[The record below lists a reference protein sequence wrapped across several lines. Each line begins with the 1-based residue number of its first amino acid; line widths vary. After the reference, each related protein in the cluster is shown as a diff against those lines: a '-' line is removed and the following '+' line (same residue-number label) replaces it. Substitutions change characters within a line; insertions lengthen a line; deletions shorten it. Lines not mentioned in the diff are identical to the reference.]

1 MEFEEAHKNLRAIR
15 LLYSLLHNN
24 TVQLQHQFSDD
35 LIERARGLL
44 KSLLDVAVIIT
55 TQANVSETTLD
66 QGKDVTPHKEE
77 ELQKKL
83 ISEIEEKG
91 SISNNRGKNN
101 PIQISLCEKIDL
113 VSATTTMPIEYSKE
127 STGEDHHNNGDESYK
142 NKNIPLLSTI
152 DELQYN
158 PSDTGHVESSNQK
171 DFCDD
176 LLSAMKR
183 IESRMFALQ
192 LCSNLVSSTK
202 NSADKQNIPQVTN
215 LDMPHVDAVYPKS
228 NDIPKQISS
237 QLVFREEESRSQG
250 KIQPPT
256 QKFPMTNRVN
266 SLNQNDV
273 TKKPLTGHRN
283 GENVVRNNPVT
294 RSEADQNHEKKS
306 LEHSYRHLPVKST
319 ASSIARKQPQPH
331 QMVIRPT
338 LLDQRYSGIKV
349 FSHKNREGSALHR
362 KGSHKE
368 RDEPQDKDDDEVEES
383 SSNDYQS
390 SSSWTS
396 QEVRSANG
404 SGGNSSEDHSLQGE
418 TEVSTSGT
426 MVDASYE
433 YSSEECD
440 NNSYTSNDNYN
451 SLNSSDSLKSHRYYN
466 KIKPEKK
473 VGGLRRLKNKLGLI
487 FHHHHH
493 HHHYH
498 HDNDDNYDDDGSID
512 SKRRQRHSMWSNLQ
526 NVFHHKNKHHGMIT
540 NGSDEKPRRGSAV
553 ARVTHRNQVGQFHR
567 LVEGLMGH
575 IRHAKKPKKP
585 HKVAVKGSRNAPH
598 GHRKKNPNWWKMLQQ
613 HRGVKVK
620 NRGRVRKEFIGQ
632 KSPKKLT

>member
-1 MEFEEAHKNLRAIR
+1 M
-15 LLYSLLHNN
+15 
-24 TVQLQHQFSDD
+24 
-35 LIERARGLL
+35 IERARGLL
-44 KSLLDVAVIIT
+44 KSLLDVAVVGVFQTHLKIIT
-55 TQANVSETTLD
+55 TQPNVSETSLD

-77 ELQKKL
+77 DLQKKL

-91 SISNNRGKNN
+91 SISNNGGENN
-101 PIQISLCEKIDL
+101 PTQISLCEKIDL
-113 VSATTTMPIEYSKE
+113 VSVTTTMPIEYSKE
-127 STGEDHHNNGDESYK
+127 STGEDHHNNGDKSNED
-142 NKNIPLLSTI
+142 KNIPLLSTI

-158 PSDTGHVESSNQK
+158 SSDTGHIESSNQK

-176 LLSAMKR
+176 LLSVMKR

-202 NSADKQNIPQVTN
+202 NNADKQNLVQVTN
-215 LDMPHVDAVYPKS
+215 LDRPHVDAVSPKS
-228 NDIPKQISS
+228 NGTPKQI
-237 QLVFREEESRSQG
+237 REEESRSQG

-256 QKFPMTNRVN
+256 QKLPMTNRVT

-273 TKKPLTGHRN
+273 TKKPSTGHRN
-283 GENVVRNNPVT
+283 GENIARNNPMA

-306 LEHSYRHLPVKST
+306 LDHSYRHLPVKST
-319 ASSIARKQPQPH
+319 ASSITRKQPQPH

-362 KGSHKE
+362 KGSYKE

-383 SSNDYQS
+383 SSNNYQS

-396 QEVRSANG
+396 QEVSANG

-418 TEVSTSGT
+418 IEVSTSGT

-451 SLNSSDSLKSHRYYN
+451 YNSLNSSDSLKSDRYYN

-553 ARVTHRNQVGQFHR
+553 ARVTHKDQVGQFHR

-575 IRHAKKPKKP
+575 MRHAKKPKKP

>member
-1 MEFEEAHKNLRAIR
+1 MA
-15 LLYSLLHNN
+15 
-24 TVQLQHQFSDD
+24 
-35 LIERARGLL
+35 
-44 KSLLDVAVIIT
+44 
-55 TQANVSETTLD
+55 
-66 QGKDVTPHKEE
+66 
-77 ELQKKL
+77 
-83 ISEIEEKG
+83 
-91 SISNNRGKNN
+91 
-101 PIQISLCEKIDL
+101 
-113 VSATTTMPIEYSKE
+113 
-127 STGEDHHNNGDESYK
+127 
-142 NKNIPLLSTI
+142 
-152 DELQYN
+152 
-158 PSDTGHVESSNQK
+158 
-171 DFCDD
+171 
-176 LLSAMKR
+176 
-183 IESRMFALQ
+183 
-192 LCSNLVSSTK
+192 
-202 NSADKQNIPQVTN
+202 
-215 LDMPHVDAVYPKS
+215 
-228 NDIPKQISS
+228 
-237 QLVFREEESRSQG
+237 
-250 KIQPPT
+250 
-256 QKFPMTNRVN
+256 
-266 SLNQNDV
+266 
-273 TKKPLTGHRN
+273 
-283 GENVVRNNPVT
+283 

-383 SSNDYQS
+383 SSNNYQS

-396 QEVRSANG
+396 QEVSANG

-418 TEVSTSGT
+418 IEVSTSGT

-451 SLNSSDSLKSHRYYN
+451 YNSLNSSDSLKSGRYYN

-473 VGGLRRLKNKLGLI
+473 VGGLRKLKNKLGLI

-540 NGSDEKPRRGSAV
+540 NGSDEKPRRGSVV
-553 ARVTHRNQVGQFHR
+553 ARVTHKNQVGQFHR

-575 IRHAKKPKKP
+575 MRHAKKPKKP

-632 KSPKKLT
+632 KSPKMLT